1 MGEKES
7 NKKLERS
14 NESKGAGGPKTPSVG
29 ALVSGTFHKRM
40 YAQAGS
46 IMGV

>member
-7 NKKLERS
+7 NKLERS